1 MKQNNENGFF
11 VAVDAQENMKKDR
24 IVQLLYERLIS
35 DKKQVYITEEPT
47 QSGMGKLIRENTG
60 DISGYELACLMAADR
75 YAHIRN
81 EIIPHLKEAEVV
93 ITNQYILSSLVR
105 QEKDEIKEQYTVEI
119 NHNILKPDLQV
130 VIMDRP
136 VNMEERLMTRDKLLE
151 IREANAGQ
159 ENYINTLRAAQIL
172 EQLNIPVAYMNGNES
187 DEELVDKIIA
197 LLPC

>member
-1 MKQNNENGFF
+1 MKQNNEKGFF
-11 VAVDAQENMKKDR
+11 IAVDAQENMKKDR

-35 DKKQVYITEEPT
+35 DKKHVYITEEPT

-60 DISGYELACLMAADR
+60 DISGYALACLMAADR
-75 YAHIRN
+75 YVHIRN
-81 EIIPHLKEAEVV
+81 EIIPHLKEVGVV

-105 QEKDEIKEQYTVEI
+105 QEEDAIKEQYTVEV

-151 IREANAGQ
+151 IREANAEQ

>member
-172 EQLNIPVAYMNGNES
+172 EQLNIPVAYMNDNES

>member
-75 YAHIRN
+75 YAHIQN

>member
-11 VAVDAQENMKKDR
+11 IAVDAQENMKKDR

-47 QSGMGKLIRENTG
+47 QSGMGKLIRKNTG

-105 QEKDEIKEQYTVEI
+105 QEKDAIKEQYTVEI

-172 EQLNIPVAYMNGNES
+172 EQLNIPVAYMNDNES

>member
-1 MKQNNENGFF
+1 MKQNNEKGFF
-11 VAVDAQENMKKDR
+11 IAVDAQENMKKDR

-60 DISGYELACLMAADR
+60 DISGYALACLMAADR

-81 EIIPHLKEAEVV
+81 EIIPHLKEVEVV

-105 QEKDEIKEQYTVEI
+105 QEEDTIKEQYTVEV

-151 IREANAGQ
+151 IREANAEQ

-172 EQLNIPVAYMNGNES
+172 EQLNIPVAYMNDNES

>member
-11 VAVDAQENMKKDR
+11 IAVDAQENMKKDR

-81 EIIPHLKEAEVV
+81 EIIPHLKEVEVV

-105 QEKDEIKEQYTVEI
+105 QEKDAIKEQYTVEI

-172 EQLNIPVAYMNGNES
+172 EQLNIPVAYMNDNES

>member
-151 IREANAGQ
+151 IREVNAGQ

-172 EQLNIPVAYMNGNES
+172 EQLNIPVAYMNDNES